1 MLSYKLS
8 DYWLIPLA
16 TVVDY
21 SGVIETTLQP
31 HREPVMAR
39 YVHIA
44 VGALLLSLA
53 GASAYELCQENPLL
67 QQTSV
72 YQLR

>member
-1 MLSYKLS
+1 
-8 DYWLIPLA
+8 
-16 TVVDY
+16 
-21 SGVIETTLQP
+21 
-31 HREPVMAR
+31 MAR

>member
-16 TVVDY
+16 TAVDY
-21 SGVIETTLQP
+21 SGDIETPTH